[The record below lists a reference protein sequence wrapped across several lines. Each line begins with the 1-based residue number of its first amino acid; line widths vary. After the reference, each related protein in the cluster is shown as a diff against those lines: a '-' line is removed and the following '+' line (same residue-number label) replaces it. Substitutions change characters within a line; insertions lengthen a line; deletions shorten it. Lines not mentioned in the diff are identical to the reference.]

1 MDISYLLTIA
11 VVFVIW
17 LVINAVRSSKH
28 EKQAASTRKP
38 TSAEEKARII
48 SLEADFAARL
58 EQKGLSWLMLED
70 YSFRQ
75 TITPPNSTPLR
86 ETERQLQQALI
97 EILEHL
103 HLLPIVRLK
112 VTDDPGKLHAD
123 NMGEY
128 SHGFFQK
135 EIRLLIKP
143 EYSAADVLDCLCHEA
158 THFFMYSHNMQAEDR
173 NLNEGLTEVGACM
186 IGFSEAV
193 LSSSMRR
200 NYPYLRKEEFEQVRH
215 LLLRRRA
222 SMRPQTD
229 PETARRQLRRNLQG
243 VGPMLEQARAM
254 IAANTKPNPRRMSP
268 EAAKAMQRAM
278 LALEA
283 GEYEETLR
291 RAEAALQKDA
301 EAVRAADSEV
311 LAICGTLFQVML
323 TFRPD

>member
-17 LVINAVRSSKH
+17 LVINAVRSSKS

-38 TSAEEKARII
+38 TSPEEKKRID

-58 EQKGLSWLMLED
+58 EKKGLSWLMLKD

-75 TITPPNSTPLR
+75 TITPPRSTPLR

-103 HLLPIVRLK
+103 HLLPIVRLE
-112 VTDDPGKLHAD
+112 VTDDPGKLQTD
-123 NMGEY
+123 GMGEY
-128 SHGFFQK
+128 SHGYDQK
-135 EIRLLIKP
+135 VIRMLIKP
-143 EYSAADVLDCLCHEA
+143 EYSAADVLYCLCHEA
-158 THFFMYSHNMQAEDR
+158 THFFMYSHNIQPGDR
-173 NLNEGLTEVGACM
+173 DLNEGLTEVGVCM
-186 IGFSEAV
+186 IGFSETV
-193 LSSSMRR
+193 LSSTMTRS
-200 NYPYLRKEEFEQVRH
+200 YPYLRKEEFEQVRQ

-222 SMRPQTD
+222 SMRTQTD

-243 VGPMLEQARAM
+243 AGPMLEQTRAM
-254 IAANTKPNPRRMSP
+254 IAANTRPNPRRISS
-268 EAAKAMQRAM
+268 EAMKAMQRAM
-278 LALEA
+278 LALES

-291 RAEAALQKDA
+291 RAEAALRKDA

-323 TFRPD
+323 AFRPD